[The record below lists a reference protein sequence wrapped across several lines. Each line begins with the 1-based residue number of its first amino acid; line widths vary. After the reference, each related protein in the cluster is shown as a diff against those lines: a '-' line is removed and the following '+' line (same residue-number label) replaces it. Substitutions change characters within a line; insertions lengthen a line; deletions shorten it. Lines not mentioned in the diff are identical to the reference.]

1 MRVTFKISR
10 TLPPWQQF
18 VTSFH
23 SVVILGEER
32 RKLAPSVLASAG
44 LSLKGN
50 IWLAG
55 NVGLQLLVR
64 MPRLTRS
71 PSLLHLRLKLATRRH
86 ARRYRVLC
94 SLSSRSSRATISH
107 RARAESTENARGNK
121 RNSKMQSMHHKVWH

>member
-1 MRVTFKISR
+1 MRNCLLEKKWVIR
-10 TLPPWQQF
+10 VCGDPAGAGNRVVQG
-18 VTSFH
+18 FH
-23 SVVILGEER
+23 FF
-32 RKLAPSVLASAG
+32 P
-44 LSLKGN
+44 KGN

>member
-1 MRVTFKISR
+1 MRNCLLEKKWVIR
-10 TLPPWQQF
+10 VCGDPAGAGNRVVQG
-18 VTSFH
+18 FH
-23 SVVILGEER
+23 FF
-32 RKLAPSVLASAG
+32 P
-44 LSLKGN
+44 KGN

-94 SLSSRSSRATISH
+94 SLSSRSSRATILH
-107 RARAESTENARGNK
+107 RARAESTENARGNQI
-121 RNSKMQSMHHKVWH
+121 SSTMQSVHNKVWH

>member
-1 MRVTFKISR
+1 M
-10 TLPPWQQF
+10 
-18 VTSFH
+18 TSFH
-23 SVVILGEER
+23 SVVIIGEER

-44 LSLKGN
+44 FSLFPEGN